1 MNMLKKL
8 TSVALVG
15 LTLLTLSCA
24 KEESIGPAPT
34 LALSAATAS
43 GLAGS
48 TVTTN
53 VTITAPEG
61 AKTLTILR
69 NGSPSPAFPAVN
81 FNGET
86 SATYQFRYTIEAL
99 PPNTVVNFTFQVT
112 DRRDR
117 TSNISTFA
125 VTVSAL
131 PAKEIV
137 EVRGNLSGNITWTKD
152 KIYRLNGFV
161 RVGTD
166 NSPTGQPTATGV
178 LTIEP
183 GTLIIGDRETKG
195 TLIIHRGSRII
206 ANGTAAE
213 PIVMTSERP
222 AGQREPGDWGGLV
235 ICGFARNNNPG
246 GVGELEGQYG
256 AFHGG
261 TNDDDNSGVLRF
273 VRIEYAGIPINP
285 NQEVN
290 SLTLGSVGRG
300 TVIENV
306 MCSFGLDDAFEW
318 FGGTVNVKNI
328 IAYRGL
334 DDDIDVDNGYSGRV
348 QFALSIRAA
357 TLADQSGS
365 NGFEVDNDGAGSNAT
380 PFTSAIFSNVT
391 VIGPKKDRE
400 TPISLQFQS
409 AAQLRRNCKI
419 QIHNSFFTAYPNGI
433 FIDGANTVANATANE
448 LVLRNNILAGVENW
462 GGNGFGS
469 AGNIFTGAPAN
480 GANHPNAPRGL
491 RVVAGTATFANGV
504 YSFNQLPIGGRNN
517 AEEWFTANGN
527 TILPKWQDAG
537 ISATLFDV
545 GAPTVIPNAG
555 SPLLSGASFQGLTGF
570 ENVTFRGAFGATDW
584 TRGWAEWNP
593 QLKEYR

>member
-1 MNMLKKL
+1 MFKKL
-8 TSVALVG
+8 TSVALVS
-15 LTLLTLSCA
+15 LALFALSCS
-24 KEESIGPAPT
+24 KEETIGPAPT
-34 LALSAATAS
+34 LALSATTAS
-43 GLAGS
+43 GLVGS

-53 VTITAPEG
+53 ITITAPEG
-61 AKTLTILR
+61 AKTLIILR
-69 NGSPSPAFPAVN
+69 NGAPSPAFPSVTL
-81 FNGET
+81 NGET
-86 SATYQFRYTIEAL
+86 SATIPFRYTIEAL
-99 PPNTVVNFTFQVT
+99 APNTVVNFTFQVT

-117 TSNISTFA
+117 TSAIATFA
-125 VTVSAL
+125 VTVSAQ

-166 NSPTGQPTATGV
+166 NSLTGQPTATGV

-213 PIVMTSERP
+213 PIVLTSERP

-246 GVGELEGQYG
+246 GVAELEGQYG

-318 FGGTVNVKNI
+318 FGGTVNAKNL

-334 DDDIDVDNGYSGRV
+334 DDDLDVDNGYSGRV

-357 TLADQSGS
+357 ALADQSGS
-365 NGFEVDNDGAGSNAT
+365 NGFEVDNDGTGSNAT

-400 TPISLQFQS
+400 TAVSLQFQS

-448 LVLRNNILAGVENW
+448 LILRNNILAGVENW

-469 AGNIFTGAPAN
+469 AGTIFSGPPAN

-504 YSFNQLPIGGRNN
+504 YSFNQLPIGGQAN
-517 AEEWFTANGN
+517 AETWFTSNNN

-537 ISATLFDV
+537 ISPTLFDAGV
-545 GAPTVIPNAG
+545 PTMTPNTG

-570 ENVTFRGAFGATDW
+570 ENVTFRGAFGTTDW